1 MAKKDVEKA
10 METLRREGYRVSH
23 PPEELVVKTF
33 KIPKDLSEAFY
44 KKIRD
49 NDLKVQDAIEEALK
63 DWVKS

>member
-10 METLRREGYRVSH
+10 LETLRREGYRVSH

-33 KIPKDLSEAFY
+33 KIPRATSEAFY

-63 DWVKS
+63 DWVKK